1 MYRVLIADDEPIEI
15 AIVTKIIQK
24 NFKDEIEIVQ
34 AINGREAIEK
44 FLEKRCQVV
53 LLDVEMPGING
64 LEAAERIRKEDKTCS
79 IIFLTAFDEFTYA
92 KKAITVKALDYL
104 LKPVSDDELIAV
116 IDEAIRLIKLDI
128 KSSLPEGDFN
138 NEMFGIESG
147 KTEHVRMNVVQEM
160 IMDYISNHYTEDISL
175 QDVAKAMNYSDPYFC
190 KLFKQCFE
198 KSFTTYLSEFRVNK
212 AKQLLV
218 DVTINVKE
226 ISDRVGYRDSNYFAK
241 VFKRVVG
248 VTPSEYRVL
257 ALGK

>member
-15 AIVTKIIQK
+15 AIVSKIIQK
-24 NFKDEIEIVQ
+24 NFSDGMEIVQ
-34 AINGREAIEK
+34 AVNGREAIEK

-175 QDVAKAMNYSDPYFC
+175 QDVA
-190 KLFKQCFE
+190 
-198 KSFTTYLSEFRVNK
+198 
-212 AKQLLV
+212 
-218 DVTINVKE
+218 
-226 ISDRVGYRDSNYFAK
+226 
-241 VFKRVVG
+241 
-248 VTPSEYRVL
+248 
-257 ALGK
+257 